1 MFFGITIKRFALLL
15 AHLLNRNIRLILD
28 PFILAIYIVTIFTAL
43 KFNPVSVTI
52 LFKTL
57 NDV

>member
-28 PFILAIYIVTIFTAL
+28 PFDMIQIYFTR
-43 KFNPVSVTI
+43 N
-52 LFKTL
+52 
-57 NDV
+57 